1 MKFVIWLI
9 KSTLFHLLI
18 LLAMIIMAT
27 TWEAGVDKTVALHI
41 TVITL
46 VVLVVGKLIYFR
58 KNAKQSTKTGQK

>member
-1 MKFVIWLI
+1 MKFVIWLV

-27 TWEAGVDKTVALHI
+27 TWEAGVDKTVALYM

-58 KNAKQSTKTGQK
+58 KNAKQSTKTDQK

>member
-1 MKFVIWLI
+1 MKFVIWLV

-18 LLAMIIMAT
+18 LLAMIIMTT
-27 TWEAGVDKTVALHI
+27 TWEAGVDKTVALYM

-58 KNAKQSTKTGQK
+58 KNAKQSTKTDQK